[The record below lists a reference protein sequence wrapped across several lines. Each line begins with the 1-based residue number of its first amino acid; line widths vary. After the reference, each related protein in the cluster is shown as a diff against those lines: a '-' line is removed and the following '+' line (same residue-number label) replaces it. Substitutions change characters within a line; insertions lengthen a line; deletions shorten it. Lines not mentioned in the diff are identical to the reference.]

1 MNEKSLAVL
10 EFPKIREQ
18 LVSRAAFAVSKELA
32 AALRPSADQ
41 RIVAAALQE
50 TSEAAALLEAQ
61 PAFGVGGARD
71 VRVVVDRAAHGAR
84 LEPAEL
90 LDVLMTLQSAQRVQ
104 ATLRQLRALAPLLAR
119 RAAPI
124 EPCVGV
130 QEAIRRSIAENGEVL
145 DAASA
150 ALGRIRAAART
161 AHGRLQAAGNSL
173 IAGPLRTLLQEPLVT
188 MRAGRYV
195 VPVKQEYRTTFRG
208 IIHDQSASG
217 ATVFMEPLDLVDL
230 NNRWRQAQIEE
241 QQEIERILLYL
252 SGLVAERQDEIVQA
266 VMILAAI
273 DLSLAKARY
282 AAALSATCPQL
293 ATDYRLNLIEARHPL
308 LTGEVVPLSARL
320 GGAAADGCRALI
332 ITGPNTGGKTV
343 ALKTMGLLS
352 LMAQAGLHI
361 PAEAGSVVA
370 VWDDIFADIGDEQ
383 SIEQSLSTFSSHMT
397 NIVQI
402 MRTATPRCLVLL
414 DEIGVGT
421 DPQEG
426 SALARAVLSD
436 LVARRICT
444 VVTTHYSDLKAY
456 AAAQP
461 QVCNANVEF
470 DANALRPTYRF
481 HMGLPGRSYGLTIAA
496 QLGLPEG
503 VLDEARALL
512 DPETMQ
518 VDDLLASIQEERE
531 TALAA
536 REQATEAQQAAGE
549 LRAELKE
556 RLARIEEEREQV
568 LAATQTETE
577 GVLAAARRVLRRA
590 ERAAPAATPAAREQA
605 TAVEQEITAVAA
617 QAMEL
622 PARRVA
628 PAEPAT
634 LAVGERV
641 RVRRLNTVGR
651 ILAPPTDRG
660 EVEVQLGTLR
670 TRLPVADLMPT
681 GGDSQRA
688 AAPAPAER
696 PAAARVRLPAAP
708 PVALEYDVRG
718 RRVAAALAE
727 IERYLD
733 DAYRSDMSL
742 VRIIH
747 GRGTGALREAIR
759 DWLGEHPLVSD
770 FAPADPANGGDG
782 ATVVHL
788 AG

>member
-1 MNEKSLAVL
+1 
-10 EFPKIREQ
+10 
-18 LVSRAAFAVSKELA
+18 
-32 AALRPSADQ
+32 
-41 RIVAAALQE
+41 
-50 TSEAAALLEAQ
+50 
-61 PAFGVGGARD
+61 
-71 VRVVVDRAAHGAR
+71 
-84 LEPAEL
+84 
-90 LDVLMTLQSAQRVQ
+90 
-104 ATLRQLRALAPLLAR
+104 
-119 RAAPI
+119 
-124 EPCVGV
+124 
-130 QEAIRRSIAENGEVL
+130 
-145 DAASA
+145 
-150 ALGRIRAAART
+150 
-161 AHGRLQAAGNSL
+161 
-173 IAGPLRTLLQEPLVT
+173 
-188 MRAGRYV
+188 
-195 VPVKQEYRTTFRG
+195 
-208 IIHDQSASG
+208 
-217 ATVFMEPLDLVDL
+217 MEPLDLVDL

-266 VMILAAI
+266 VMILAGV
-273 DLSLAKARY
+273 DLALAKARY

-293 ATDYRLNLIEARHPL
+293 ATDYRLDLIEARHPL

-436 LVARRICT
+436 LVARRVCT

-512 DPETMQ
+512 DPEAMQ

-536 REQATEAQQAAGE
+536 RAAATEAQQAAGE

-556 RLARIEEEREQV
+556 RLARIEDERERV
-568 LAATQTETE
+568 LAAAQVEAE
-577 GVLAAARRVLRRA
+577 GVLGAARRVLRRV

-605 TAVEQEITAVAA
+605 TAVEQEIAAVAA

-628 PAEPAT
+628 PAKPAA

-681 GGDSQRA
+681 GGDSPARGGRRHRQSARRRRGCGCRRRHRWRWNTTCA
-688 AAPAPAER
+688 AGAWRRPWRRSSGTSMMPTVAICPWCGLSTAEARGRCER
-696 PAAARVRLPAAP
+696 PSAIGSASIRWSAILRRPIRPMAAT
-708 PVALEYDVRG
+708 G
-718 RRVAAALAE
+718 RR
-727 IERYLD
+727 
-733 DAYRSDMSL
+733 SS
-742 VRIIH
+742 
-747 GRGTGALREAIR
+747 T
-759 DWLGEHPLVSD
+759 WLGNGCGNAAGTICCRYGLVS
-770 FAPADPANGGDG
+770 
-782 ATVVHL
+782 VV
-788 AG
+788 ARWT

>member
-10 EFPKIREQ
+10 EFPKVREQ

-32 AALRPSADQ
+32 AALRPSADH

-104 ATLRQLRALAPLLAR
+104 ATLRQLRELAPLLAK

-150 ALGRIRAAART
+150 ALGRIRAAVRT

-273 DLSLAKARY
+273 DLALAKARY
-282 AAALSATCPQL
+282 AATLSATCPQL
-293 ATDYRLNLIEARHPL
+293 TTDYRLDLVEARHPL
-308 LTGEVVPLSARL
+308 LTGEVVPMSARL

-343 ALKTMGLLS
+343 ALKTLGLLS

-470 DANALRPTYRF
+470 DATALRPTYRF

-536 REQATEAQQAAGE
+536 RAAATAEQQAAGE

-568 LAATQTETE
+568 LAAAQAETE
-577 GVLAAARRVLRRA
+577 GVLAAARRALRRA
-590 ERAAPAATPAAREQA
+590 ERAAPAATPAARERA
-605 TAVEQEITAVAA
+605 TAVERELAAVAV
-617 QAMEL
+617 QAVEL

-628 PAEPAT
+628 PAEPAALT
-634 LAVGERV
+634 VGERV

-688 AAPAPAER
+688 PAPAPAER
-696 PAAARVRLPAAP
+696 PAAAQVRLPPAP
-708 PVALEYDVRG
+708 PVAMEYDVRG
-718 RRVAAALAE
+718 RRVVAALAE
-727 IERYLD
+727 VERYLD
-733 DAYRSDMSL
+733 DAYRGDRSL

-788 AG
+788 G

>member
-1 MNEKSLAVL
+1 
-10 EFPKIREQ
+10 
-18 LVSRAAFAVSKELA
+18 
-32 AALRPSADQ
+32 
-41 RIVAAALQE
+41 
-50 TSEAAALLEAQ
+50 
-61 PAFGVGGARD
+61 
-71 VRVVVDRAAHGAR
+71 
-84 LEPAEL
+84 
-90 LDVLMTLQSAQRVQ
+90 
-104 ATLRQLRALAPLLAR
+104 
-119 RAAPI
+119 
-124 EPCVGV
+124 
-130 QEAIRRSIAENGEVL
+130 
-145 DAASA
+145 
-150 ALGRIRAAART
+150 
-161 AHGRLQAAGNSL
+161 
-173 IAGPLRTLLQEPLVT
+173 
-188 MRAGRYV
+188 
-195 VPVKQEYRTTFRG
+195 
-208 IIHDQSASG
+208 
-217 ATVFMEPLDLVDL
+217 MEPLDLVDL

-266 VMILAAI
+266 VMILAGV
-273 DLSLAKARY
+273 DLALAKARY

-293 ATDYRLNLIEARHPL
+293 ATDYRLDLVEARHPL
-308 LTGEVVPLSARL
+308 LTGEVVPMSARL
-320 GGAAADGCRALI
+320 GGVAADGCRALI

-436 LVARRICT
+436 LVARRVCA

-456 AAAQP
+456 AAEQP
-461 QVCNANVEF
+461 RVCNANVEF
-470 DANALRPTYRF
+470 DATALRPTYRF

-496 QLGLPEG
+496 QLGLPER

-518 VDDLLASIQEERE
+518 VDDLLASIQRERE
-531 TALAA
+531 AALAA
-536 REQATEAQQAAGE
+536 GAAATAEQQAASE

-556 RLARIEEEREQV
+556 RLERIEEEREQV
-568 LAATQTETE
+568 LSVAQAEAE
-577 GVLAAARRVLRRA
+577 GVLAAARRALRRA
-590 ERAAPAATPAAREQA
+590 ERAAPAATPAARERA
-605 TAVEQEITAVAA
+605 TAVEQQVAEVAA
-617 QAMEL
+617 RAVEL

-628 PAEPAT
+628 PAEPAA

-681 GGDSQRA
+681 GGGEAQSEPSA
-688 AAPAPAER
+688 GSL
-696 PAAARVRLPAAP
+696 PAAARVRLPAPP
-708 PVALEYDVRG
+708 PVTMEYDVRG

-727 IERYLD
+727 VERYLD
-733 DAYRSDMSL
+733 DAYRGDMSL

-747 GRGTGALREAIR
+747 GRGTGTLREAIR

-782 ATVVHL
+782 ATVVRL
-788 AG
+788 G

>member
-10 EFPKIREQ
+10 EFPKVREQ

-32 AALRPSADQ
+32 AALRPSRDR
-41 RIVAAALQE
+41 RIVAAALGE
-50 TSEAAALLEAQ
+50 TSEAGALLEAQ

-104 ATLRQLRALAPLLAR
+104 STLRQLRALAPRLAK
-119 RAAPI
+119 RAAAI
-124 EPCVGV
+124 EPCVAV

-145 DAASA
+145 DAASS
-150 ALGRIRAAART
+150 ALGRIRAAVRT

-173 IAGPLRTLLQEPLVT
+173 IAGPLRSLLQEPMVT

-217 ATVFMEPLDLVDL
+217 ATVFMEPLDLVDP
-230 NNRWRQAQIEE
+230 NNQWRQAQIEE

-252 SGLVAERQDEIVQA
+252 AGLVAERQDEIVQA

-273 DLSLAKARY
+273 DLALAKARY
-282 AAALSATCPQL
+282 AAALTATCPQL
-293 ATDYRLNLIEARHPL
+293 TTDYRLDLVEARHPL
-308 LTGEVVPLSARL
+308 LTGPVVPMSARL
-320 GGAAADGCRALI
+320 GGAAADGCYALV

-361 PAEAGSVVA
+361 PVEAGSVVA

-436 LVARRICT
+436 LVARGICT

-456 AAAQP
+456 AAAEP

-470 DANALRPTYRF
+470 DATALRPTYRF

-518 VDDLLASIQEERE
+518 VDDLLASIQRERE
-531 TALAA
+531 AALAA
-536 REQATEAQQAAGE
+536 RAAATAEQQAAGE
-549 LRAELKE
+549 LRADLTE
-556 RLARIEEEREQV
+556 RLARIEDEREQV
-568 LAATQTETE
+568 LAAAQAE
-577 GVLAAARRVLRRA
+577 GESVLAAARRVLRRA
-590 ERAAPAATPAAREQA
+590 ERAAPAAREQA
-605 TAVEQEITAVAA
+605 AAVERELAAVAA
-617 QAMEL
+617 RAVEL

-628 PAEPAT
+628 PAEPTT
-634 LAVGERV
+634 LTVGDRV

-670 TRLPVADLMPT
+670 TRLPVTDLMPT
-681 GGDSQRA
+681 GGGESQREPSPA
-688 AAPAPAER
+688 VAPP

-708 PVALEYDVRG
+708 PVTMEYDVRG
-718 RRVAAALAE
+718 RRVPAALAE
-727 IERYLD
+727 VERYLD
-733 DAYRSDMSL
+733 DAHRSDMSA

-759 DWLGEHPLVSD
+759 DWLGDHPLVSD

-788 AG
+788 G

>member
-10 EFPKIREQ
+10 EFPKVREQ

-32 AALRPSADQ
+32 GALRPSADH
-41 RIVAAALQE
+41 RIVAAALRE
-50 TSEAAALLEAQ
+50 TSEAGALLEAQ

-71 VRVVVDRAAHGAR
+71 IRVVVDRAARGAR

-104 ATLRQLRALAPLLAR
+104 ATLCQLRALAPLLAK

-124 EPCVGV
+124 EPCVAV
-130 QEAIRRSIAENGEVL
+130 QEAIGRSIAENGEVL
-145 DAASA
+145 DAASS
-150 ALGRIRAAART
+150 ALGRIRATVRT

-173 IAGPLRTLLQEPLVT
+173 IAGPLCSLLQEPLVT

-217 ATVFMEPLDLVDL
+217 ATVFMEPLELVDL
-230 NNRWRQAQIEE
+230 NNQWRQAQIEE

-273 DLSLAKARY
+273 DLALAKARY
-282 AAALSATCPQL
+282 AAALSATCPKL
-293 ATDYRLNLIEARHPL
+293 ATDYRLDLAEARHPL
-308 LTGEVVPLSARL
+308 LTGSVVPMSARL
-320 GGAAADGCRALI
+320 GGAAADGCWALV

-402 MRTATPRCLVLL
+402 TRTATPRCLVLL

-470 DANALRPTYRF
+470 DADALRPTYRF

-496 QLGLPEG
+496 QLGLPDG

-518 VDDLLASIQEERE
+518 VDDLLASIQRERAA
-531 TALAA
+531 ALAA
-536 REQATEAQQAAGE
+536 RAAATAEQQAAGE
-549 LRAELKE
+549 LRADLTE
-556 RLARIEEEREQV
+556 RLARIEDEREQV
-568 LAATQTETE
+568 LAAAQTEAD
-577 GVLAAARRVLRRA
+577 GVLEAARRALRRA
-590 ERAAPAATPAAREQA
+590 ERAAPKTTPAAREQA
-605 TAVEQEITAVAA
+605 MAVGREVAEVAARAVA
-617 QAMEL
+617 L

-628 PAEPAT
+628 PAEPAVLT
-634 LAVGERV
+634 VGDRV

-651 ILAPPTDRG
+651 ILSPPTDRG

-670 TRLPVADLMPT
+670 TRLPVTDLMPT
-681 GGDSQRA
+681 GGSDSQRE
-688 AAPAPAER
+688 APAVPS
-696 PAAARVRLPAAP
+696 PAAVQVRLPAAP
-708 PVALEYDVRG
+708 PVTMEYDVRG
-718 RRVAAALAE
+718 RRVPAALAE

-733 DAYRSDMSL
+733 DAHRSDMSL

-759 DWLGEHPLVSD
+759 DWLGDHPLVSD

-788 AG
+788 G

>member
-41 RIVAAALQE
+41 RIVAAALRE
-50 TSEAAALLEAQ
+50 TSEAVALLEAQ

-104 ATLRQLRALAPLLAR
+104 ATLRQLRELAPLLAK

-124 EPCVGV
+124 EPCIGV

-208 IIHDQSASG
+208 IVHDQSASG
-217 ATVFMEPLDLVDL
+217 ATVFMEPFELVDL

-266 VMILAAI
+266 VMILAGV
-273 DLSLAKARY
+273 DLALAKARY

-361 PAEAGSVVA
+361 PTEAGSVVA

-436 LVARRICT
+436 LVARRVCT
-444 VVTTHYSDLKAY
+444 VATTHYSDLKAY
-456 AAAQP
+456 AAAQS
-461 QVCNANVEF
+461 QICNANVEF

-503 VLDEARALL
+503 VLNEARALL
-512 DPETMQ
+512 DPEAMQ

-536 REQATEAQQAAGE
+536 RAAATEAQQAAGE

-556 RLARIEEEREQV
+556 RLTRIEEERVQV
-568 LAATQTETE
+568 LAAAQTETE
-577 GVLAAARRVLRRA
+577 GVLAAARRALRRA
-590 ERAAPAATPAAREQA
+590 ERAAPATTPVARKRATVVERELA
-605 TAVEQEITAVAA
+605 AVAA

-628 PAEPAT
+628 PAEPAA

-688 AAPAPAER
+688 PAPAPAAR

-718 RRVAAALAE
+718 RRVVAALAE

-747 GRGTGALREAIR
+747 GRGTGVLREAIR